1 MRATKRPVSVF
12 PLCKTVW
19 SIIDSVN
26 SIFKRGFHFL
36 MSSPHD
42 APVDPTALAKF
53 GRLDVVA
60 KLLVEGYQMGQH
72 KSPYKGSSIEFVE
85 HRQYYPGDEVRHI
98 DWRAYGK
105 TGKYFIKEFEDETN
119 LRCYLLLDAS
129 GSMGYSGSTLSKFD
143 YARQLAAALGYLLL
157 HQRDAI
163 GAITFDTQIRD
174 RLDPSSKPQ
183 NFDQLLQIL
192 ESRKTGHETSLAKV
206 FQQINP
212 MLKRRSL
219 LIILSDCFDNLDQLR
234 AALNQFRHQKHEV
247 ILFHIIAPEERDFPF
262 SKPTQFRSLERNGQ
276 RVLVDPHRLRQHYLT
291 QFNEFCRSLEQHV
304 GNVGAD
310 YHRIVTTEPY
320 QTALGAYLN
329 ARSTRR

>member
-1 MRATKRPVSVF
+1 
-12 PLCKTVW
+12 
-19 SIIDSVN
+19 
-26 SIFKRGFHFL
+26 
-36 MSSPHD
+36 MSPAND
-42 APVDPTALAKF
+42 IPVDPTALAKF

-129 GSMGYSGSTLSKFD
+129 GSMGYAGSTISKFD

-163 GAITFDTQIRD
+163 GAVTFDTQVRD

-183 NFDQLLQIL
+183 NFNLLLQIL
-192 ESRKTGHETSLAKV
+192 ETRKTGHETSLAKV
-206 FQQINP
+206 FHEIAP
-212 MLKRRSL
+212 TLKRRSL
-219 LIILSDCFDNLDQLR
+219 LIILSDCFDKLDLLR
-234 AALNQFRHQKHEV
+234 NALNQFRHQKHEV

-262 SKPTQFRSLERNGQ
+262 SKPTQFRSLERNGH
-276 RVLVDPHRLRQHYLT
+276 RLLVDPHRLRKHYIT
-291 QFNEFCRSLEQHV
+291 QFEEFCKSLEQHV